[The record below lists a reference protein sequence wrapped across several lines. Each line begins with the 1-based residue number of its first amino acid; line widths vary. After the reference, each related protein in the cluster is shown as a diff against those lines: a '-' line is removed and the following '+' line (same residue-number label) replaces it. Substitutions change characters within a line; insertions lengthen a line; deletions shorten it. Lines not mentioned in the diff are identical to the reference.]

1 MKLQNFFQLAFIFL
15 FAALVLVSCKDDEDD
30 KKMPEASFTFSPASP
45 QVGET
50 VTFTNTSKDADSYT
64 WSATGVAVNSDPFSS
79 TETSPTFTFTT
90 AGSVEVT
97 LTATNSEGSNSST
110 QTITVAEQGD
120 GGGDGGGNTNNP
132 PASNYTATTDAATG
146 LTGFRI
152 APSTEGIGDVAVT
165 WTANNVWILDGF
177 IFVNE
182 GQTLTIEAG
191 AVIKGSTGQG
201 ENAAA
206 LVVARGGKV
215 IAEGT
220 ATTPII
226 FTAEADNLN
235 GNLGADESGLWG
247 GLIIL
252 GKAGLNSTPGE
263 SAIEGIPTTE
273 TRGLYGGT
281 DDADNSGVYRYIS
294 VRHGGSDIGA
304 GNEINGVTFG
314 GVGTGTTVEYIEVY
328 ANKDDAFEWFG
339 GTVNAKYLVAAA
351 CGDDNFDYDE
361 GFRGNVQFGLI
372 YQRPDLGD
380 RGGEHDG
387 GTDPED
393 GTPYALPQFFNI
405 TSVGAV
411 VANDGNRALT
421 FRDNAGGEYHN
432 SVFVSWGKG
441 IDIEFLASGESSY
454 KRFQAGELK
463 LMNNTFVDV
472 AGNDAAEIFAIAT
485 VEGKEPTDAEL
496 VAAQADVL
504 ASFAANGNTVGTL
517 GLSRSNL
524 VPSEAGGATSTP
536 TNSFFTNTSYR
547 GAFAVGSTPWYAGW
561 TATEGFIQ

>member
-15 FAALVLVSCKDDEDD
+15 FATLLFTGCGPDDDD
-30 KKMPEASFTFSPASP
+30 KAKAPVAAFTFSPASP
-45 QVGET
+45 KVGET
-50 VTFTNTSKDADSYT
+50 VTFTNTSTDAETYV
-64 WSATGVAVNSDPFSS
+64 WSATGADFSS
-79 TETSPTFTFTT
+79 TEKDPTFTFTT
-90 AGSVEVT
+90 AGSVQVT
-97 LTATNSEGSNSST
+97 LTATGDGGSNATT
-110 QTITVAEQGD
+110 QTITVTEESEP
-120 GGGDGGGNTNNP
+120 TP
-132 PASNYTATTDAATG
+132 TYPANYTSTTDAATG
-146 LTGFRI
+146 RTGFRI
-152 APSTEGIGDVAVT
+152 APSAEGIGDVAVT
-165 WTANNVWILDGF
+165 WTKDNVWILDGF

-220 ATTPII
+220 ATEPII

-273 TRGLYGGT
+273 TRGLYGGSN
-281 DDADNSGVYRYIS
+281 DADNSGVYRYIS
-294 VRHGGSDIGA
+294 VRHGGTDIGA
-304 GNEINGVTFG
+304 GNEINGVTMG
-314 GVGTGTTVEYIEVY
+314 GVGTGTTIEYIEVY

-339 GTVNAKYLVAAA
+339 GTVNCKYLVATAS
-351 CGDDNFDYDE
+351 GDDNFDYDE
-361 GFRGNVQFGLI
+361 GYRGNVQFGLI

-393 GTPYALPQFFNI
+393 GTPYALPKFFNI
-405 TSVGAV
+405 TSVGSV
-411 VANDGNRALT
+411 VANDANRAIT

-432 SVFVSWGKG
+432 SVFVSYGRG

-472 AGNDAAEIFAIAT
+472 AGNDVAAIFTIAT

-504 ASFAANGNTVGTL
+504 ASFAANGNAVGTL

-524 VPSEAGGATSTP
+524 VPTEAGGATSTP
-536 TNSFFTNTSYR
+536 SNSFFTNTSYR
-547 GAFAVGSTPWYAGW
+547 GAFAVGSTPWYVGW